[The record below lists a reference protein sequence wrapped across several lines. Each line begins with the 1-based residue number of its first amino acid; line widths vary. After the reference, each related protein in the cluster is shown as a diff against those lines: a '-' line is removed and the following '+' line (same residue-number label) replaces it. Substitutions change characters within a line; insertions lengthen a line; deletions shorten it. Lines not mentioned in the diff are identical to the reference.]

1 MKVALVYPRLGH
13 QTKSF
18 LPPLGVI
25 QVATIAREAGFQVKM
40 FDASFNVDLSSLKR
54 DLATFAPRVVASSVT
69 SDLYSAAQEISIQA
83 RDMGALSVM
92 GGPHATLER
101 GRLLAETPSLDA
113 VVAGEAEQSFVEL
126 LERVKQGEPL
136 AGVCGLI
143 YRDGDEIIES
153 PPAPWH
159 QDLDAFPFPDRDMLP
174 THPRYVMSGF
184 TELILSR
191 SCPFSCHYC
200 QPTLSL
206 VSGPYRKRGPA
217 NIVDEI
223 ELLYRRY
230 GNNTFLIDDDL
241 FVMDKVWLRGIVEE
255 LEERGLAG
263 MFRFAALARP
273 DTLDAEAAELLKR
286 LGLYYLFLGVESGS
300 QRMLDALGKQ
310 VTLAQIRRAFRLAKD
325 HRFRT
330 HAFIILGAPG
340 ETPESLRK
348 TEAFIRE
355 LRPTSVFISLFAPTM
370 GTYLHKQLKEDRLLD
385 LRSEEH
391 ASYYAWLDNA
401 LTYRSDS
408 VTYDQ
413 VVAARDRILRSRR
426 LRFLASH
433 AVDALETLLRER
445 SLSRLLVRAR
455 FYGRQKKFHG

>member
-1 MKVALVYPRLGH
+1 MPL
-13 QTKSF
+13 F
-18 LPPLGVI
+18 LPL
-25 QVATIAREAGFQVKM
+25 
-40 FDASFNVDLSSLKR
+40 LSAY
-54 DLATFAPRVVASSVT
+54 LA
-69 SDLYSAAQEISIQA
+69 
-83 RDMGALSVM
+83 
-92 GGPHATLER
+92 
-101 GRLLAETPSLDA
+101 
-113 VVAGEAEQSFVEL
+113 
-126 LERVKQGEPL
+126 
-136 AGVCGLI
+136 
-143 YRDGDEIIES
+143 
-153 PPAPWH
+153 
-159 QDLDAFPFPDRDMLP
+159 
-174 THPRYVMSGF
+174 
-184 TELILSR
+184 
-191 SCPFSCHYC
+191 
-200 QPTLSL
+200 L